1 MKLLSPANIA
11 GIFVSILVSAL
22 ALPAAQPAQADA
34 ARLELTG
41 AYRYAY
47 QEPVSLADARKIA
60 CAEAIRLSV
69 DSSRFFLDATAHVA
83 DPPFLRDLAQK
94 LVAGSLKDVQIV
106 EQSDKGHT
114 VSCKV
119 RGYLDQDE
127 ARAVIVSEIARVP
140 AGEPPGV
147 DQNRALK
154 ILSAQDGREGTVVVV
169 YKALKRLDWL
179 STAYDGSLRETADVM
194 IEYYNEQGIPIGA
207 ERHPARLKPDGP
219 EVMHPG
225 EIRSHTFR
233 KPPGTKSYR
242 VWLVK

>member
-1 MKLLSPANIA
+1 MTRLSLAHTRGILAGMMMLGFAPATSPAEQN
-11 GIFVSILVSAL
+11 
-22 ALPAAQPAQADA
+22 
-34 ARLELTG
+34 RLELLG

-47 QEPVSLADARKIA
+47 QEPMSLADARKIA

-94 LVAGSLKDVQIV
+94 IVSGPLKDVQIV
-106 EQSDKGHT
+106 EQSDRGLT

-127 ARAVIVSEIARVP
+127 ARAVIVSEITRGA
-140 AGEPPGV
+140 AGEPPGL

-154 ILSAQDGREGTVVVV
+154 ILSAQDGRDGTVVVV

-194 IEYYNEQGIPIGA
+194 IEYYNEQGIPVGA
-207 ERHPARLKPDGP
+207 DRHPARVKPDGT
-219 EVMHPG
+219 EVMNPG
-225 EIRSHTFR
+225 EISSRTFK

>member
-1 MKLLSPANIA
+1 MKSLSSTYTI
-11 GIFVSILVSAL
+11 GILVGIAML
-22 ALPAAQPAQADA
+22 GFAPVTATAEQN
-34 ARLELTG
+34 RLELLG

-47 QEPVSLADARKIA
+47 QESMSLADAQKIA
-60 CAEAIRLSV
+60 CAEATRLSV
-69 DSSRFFLDATAHVA
+69 DSSRFFLDATAHMA

-94 LVAGSLKDVQIV
+94 IVTGSFKDVQIV
-106 EQSDKGHT
+106 EQSDRGRT

-127 ARAVIVSEIARVP
+127 ARALIVSEITRSP
-140 AGEPPGV
+140 AGEPPGL
-147 DQNRALK
+147 DQNRTLK
-154 ILSAQDGREGTVVVV
+154 ILSAQDGKEGTVVVV

-207 ERHPARLKPDGP
+207 DRHPARLKPDGT
-219 EVMHPG
+219 EVMNPG
-225 EIRSHTFR
+225 EISSRTFR

>member
-1 MKLLSPANIA
+1 MKSLSSAQTIGILA
-11 GIFVSILVSAL
+11 GIAMLGFAPLTAT
-22 ALPAAQPAQADA
+22 AEQN
-34 ARLELTG
+34 RLELSG

-47 QEPVSLADARKIA
+47 QEPESLADARKIA
-60 CAEAIRLSV
+60 CAEATRLSV

-94 LVAGSLKDVQIV
+94 IIAGSLKDVQIV
-106 EQSDKGHT
+106 EQSDKGRT

-119 RGYLDQDE
+119 RSYLDQEE
-127 ARAVIVSEIARVP
+127 ARTVIVSEITRGATSD
-140 AGEPPGV
+140 PPGL

-154 ILSAQDGREGTVVVV
+154 ILSAQEGKDGTVVVV

-194 IEYYNEQGIPIGA
+194 IEYYNEQGIPLGA
-207 ERHPARLKPDGP
+207 DRHPARLKPDGT
-219 EVMHPG
+219 EVMNPG
-225 EIRSHTFR
+225 EISSRTFR

>member
-1 MKLLSPANIA
+1 MTPPSFARTRGILAGMMILGLAPAT
-11 GIFVSILVSAL
+11 
-22 ALPAAQPAQADA
+22 AAAEQN
-34 ARLELTG
+34 RLELLG

-47 QEPVSLADARKIA
+47 QEPMSLADARKIA
-60 CAEAIRLSV
+60 CAEAVRLSV

-94 LVAGSLKDVQIV
+94 IVSGPLKDVQIV
-106 EQSDKGHT
+106 EQSDKGLT

-127 ARAVIVSEIARVP
+127 ARAVIVSEITRGT
-140 AGEPPGV
+140 AGEPPGM

-154 ILSAQDGREGTVVVV
+154 ILSAQEGKDGTVVVV

-207 ERHPARLKPDGP
+207 DRHPARLKPDGT
-219 EVMHPG
+219 EVMNPG
-225 EIRSHTFR
+225 EISSRTFK

>member
-1 MKLLSPANIA
+1 MTRLSLAHTRGILAGMMLLGFAPATATAEQN
-11 GIFVSILVSAL
+11 
-22 ALPAAQPAQADA
+22 
-34 ARLELTG
+34 RLELLG

-47 QEPVSLADARKIA
+47 QEPMSLADARKIA
-60 CAEAIRLSV
+60 CAEATRLSV

-94 LVAGSLKDVQIV
+94 IVSGPLKDVQIV
-106 EQSDKGHT
+106 EQSDRGLT
-114 VSCKV
+114 VSCRV

-127 ARAVIVSEIARVP
+127 ARAVIVSEITRGA

-154 ILSAQDGREGTVVVV
+154 ILSTQDGRDGTVVVV

-194 IEYYNEQGIPIGA
+194 IEYYNEQGIPVGA
-207 ERHPARLKPDGP
+207 DRHPARVKPDGT
-219 EVMHPG
+219 EVMNPG
-225 EIRSHTFR
+225 EISSRTFK

>member
-1 MKLLSPANIA
+1 MTPMSSAYTL
-11 GIFVSILVSAL
+11 GILTGMVMLGFAPVTAT
-22 ALPAAQPAQADA
+22 AEQN
-34 ARLELTG
+34 RLELLG

-47 QEPVSLADARKIA
+47 QESMSLADARAIA
-60 CAEAIRLSV
+60 CTEATRLSV

-94 LVAGSLKDVQIV
+94 IVSGSLRDVQIV
-106 EQSDKGHT
+106 EQSDKGRT

-119 RGYLDQDE
+119 RGYLDQEE
-127 ARAVIVSEIARVP
+127 ARAVIVSEITRGA
-140 AGEPPGV
+140 AGEPPGI
-147 DQNRALK
+147 DQNRTLK
-154 ILSAQDGREGTVVVV
+154 ILSALDGKDGTVVVV

-194 IEYYNEQGIPIGA
+194 IEYYNEQGVPIGA
-207 ERHPARLKPDGP
+207 DRHPARMKPDGT
-219 EVMHPG
+219 EVMNPG
-225 EIRSHTFR
+225 EISSRTFR

>member
-1 MKLLSPANIA
+1 MKPLPSRNTAGVLA
-11 GIFVSILVSAL
+11 GILLLGFA
-22 ALPAAQPAQADA
+22 PFTAAAEPN
-34 ARLELTG
+34 RLELSG

-47 QEPVSLADARKIA
+47 QEPMSLAEAQKIA
-60 CAEAIRLSV
+60 CAEAARLSV
-69 DSSRFFLDATAHVA
+69 DSSRFFLDATAHLA
-83 DPPFLRDLAQK
+83 DPPFLRDLVQK
-94 LVAGSLKDVQIV
+94 IVTGSFKDVQIV
-106 EQSDKGHT
+106 EQSDRGRT

-127 ARAVIVSEIARVP
+127 ARAVIVSEISRGA

-147 DQNRALK
+147 DQNRTLK
-154 ILSAQDGREGTVVVV
+154 ILSVQDGRDGTVVVV

-194 IEYYNEQGIPIGA
+194 IEYYNEQGMPVGA
-207 ERHPARLKPDGP
+207 DRHPARLKPDGT
-219 EVMHPG
+219 EVMNPG
-225 EIRSHTFR
+225 EVSSRTFR

>member
-1 MKLLSPANIA
+1 MTPLSSAHTRVILA
-11 GIFVSILVSAL
+11 GIMMLGFAPVTAM
-22 ALPAAQPAQADA
+22 AEQN
-34 ARLELTG
+34 RLELLG

-47 QEPVSLADARKIA
+47 QESMGLADAKKFA

-69 DSSRFFLDATAHVA
+69 DSSPFFLDATAHIA

-94 LVAGSLKDVQIV
+94 IVSGSLKDVQIV
-106 EQSDKGHT
+106 EQSDKGRT
-114 VSCKV
+114 VFCRTS
-119 RGYLDQDE
+119 GYLDQEE
-127 ARAVIVSEIARVP
+127 ARAVIVSEVARGA

-154 ILSAQDGREGTVVVV
+154 ILSAQDGKGNTVVVV

-207 ERHPARLKPDGP
+207 DRHPARLKPDGT
-219 EVMHPG
+219 EVMNPG
-225 EIRSHTFR
+225 EISSRTFN

-242 VWLVK
+242 VWVVK